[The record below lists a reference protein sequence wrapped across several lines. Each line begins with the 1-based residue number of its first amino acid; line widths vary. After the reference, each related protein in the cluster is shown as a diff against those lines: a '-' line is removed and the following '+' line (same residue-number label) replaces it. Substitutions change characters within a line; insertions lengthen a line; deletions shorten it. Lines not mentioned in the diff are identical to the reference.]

1 MGPMARIRTIGEAEA
16 TGTVKE
22 FYEKL
27 RRERG
32 TVAKLYQALSL
43 KPEAM
48 EAGEDGNPTERCSVK
63 SRKTRRWP
71 SSSSGTTARRPSPAG
86 NEASS
91 TSP

>member
-1 MGPMARIRTIGEAEA
+1 MGPIARIRTIGEAEA

-32 TVAKLYQALSL
+32 TVATLYQALSL

-48 EAGEDGNPTERCSVK
+48 WAREAMTRAV
-63 SRKTRRWP
+63 SRGSTRL
-71 SSSSGTTARRPSPAG
+71 GRRMEEMLATVVSAA
-86 NEASS
+86 N
-91 TSP
+91 TCHY